1 MSFWFYMAD
10 GMQWPLNIAL
20 VLFSFLLIS
29 FVIGQDKYVRD
40 SLKSGKYT
48 REQLTD
54 AASRVRGKMLRFVVV
69 LIIASIA
76 CRAYVKANKPVA
88 AERAP

>member
-1 MSFWFYMAD
+1 MKPA
-10 GMQWPLNIAL
+10 
-20 VLFSFLLIS
+20 
-29 FVIGQDKYVRD
+29 VR
-40 SLKSGKYT
+40 KYT